1 MVMMNRNTFQTN
13 GFLGMNSCPRLASIV
28 FSLTLLAAGIVYAQ
42 SFQASVSGIVNDQ
55 SGAVVPDA
63 KITVTDIQRGTT
75 YRTTSNQDG
84 VYLINS
90 LIPSTYRI
98 TAEGSGFQTYQV
110 TSFPLEAK
118 QEAVLNITL
127 QLGTAAQTVEVQS
140 QVQMVDPSN
149 ATLGGVVNNKSIVD
163 LPLVGRN
170 ILTLMA
176 IEPGVAPSTPNN
188 YQSNFFTSAI
198 RYSFNGGL
206 ESTSDF
212 QLDGV
217 SVLNQSDIPGIM
229 GLTMLP
235 SVESVDEMRV
245 QTNSYS
251 ASYGRSGGG
260 ITTMV
265 TKSGTNSFH
274 GSAFEFL
281 RNNALNAN
289 SFFSNRSGA
298 KIAPLHI
305 NQFGGSAGGPIIKN
319 KTFIFGSYERNIN
332 NSGGFSLFT
341 VPTAAERGGD
351 FSQAINAA
359 GKLKVIY
366 NPFSAVPDPSQPSG
380 FARSPFPGN
389 VIPKNLLDPVGS
401 KAATFWPSPNL
412 PGTLVPGTS
421 TYAPVNNAGL
431 TAVAANPLEEITIKV
446 DHNFSGNKRG
456 FIRYSRLYN
465 VAGSANY
472 FNNLADEGYGPMTVH
487 SQNAALGYT
496 QTFGSA
502 TVLEIRGGINRFE
515 AFRPSNGLG
524 FKITDLGLPA
534 SLQNYLEQG
543 DVDEFPG
550 LAVQG
555 YSTLGNNNGPYYSSN
570 QLNYFISASVSRI
583 IGKHTLT
590 VGGEHRDYFLAFF
603 QTNPLLMYF
612 TNAMTQGVDPLA
624 VSSTAGDGAA
634 SMLLGTGDSGSATFY
649 ARPANANH
657 YFGEYIQDD
666 IKWTRNLTIN
676 VGIRLEEE
684 TATTERYNRMAA
696 IDPYVLNPISSQV
709 TNPFT
714 GTSPWNLY
722 GGYVFAGN
730 GPDSL
735 GRKSIRDIEWKPS
748 PRIGIAYSLN
758 DKTVIRTGYGVFYGV
773 PYDAAT
779 REFNGTAFQTST
791 TWVPNVDKIHPTNL
805 FSNPF
810 PSGYLFPP
818 GSSQGLLSAVGQSLS
833 SALPSTLKTAYNQQ
847 WNFSIQ
853 RSLGSNQLL
862 QVAYVGNKGTH
873 LAWNGGGGATSMNQL
888 APNLSSLGNK
898 LLAPVANPFYGL
910 VSSGPLSQPTVQYG
924 QLIRPFPAWQTVAAD
939 GTAIGNS
946 EYHALQAHF
955 TKRYTNGVSII
966 AGYTWSKLMSD
977 VADGIWNDSTH
988 NGSGAYRSWYCVRC
1002 EHSPSSY
1009 DVPHRFTLSA
1019 VGELPFGKGK
1029 MFGSNWNSVVNA
1041 VLGGWQAN
1049 GILTLASGQ
1058 PLFFYTATNNSYT
1071 FGGGQHPDVVGNP
1084 VLSSG
1089 KSIYSWFNTAAFA
1102 QPANFTSGNLA
1113 RSYTGVRQD
1122 WSRNLDFSLFKNFR
1136 FTERFNLEFRAE
1148 SFNLTNT
1155 PVFSAPGT
1163 TINGS
1168 NFGVVTGQSN
1178 TPRNMQLAL
1187 KLLF

>member
-1 MVMMNRNTFQTN
+1 MMNRNKPQNNELSTSDSFAN
-13 GFLGMNSCPRLASIV
+13 SLANSFAKLGSIAL
-28 FSLTLLAAGIVYAQ
+28 SLILLAPGMALGQ
-42 SFQASVSGIVNDQ
+42 TFQASVSGIVSDPT
-55 SGAVVPDA
+55 GAVAPGVR
-63 KITVTDIQRGTT
+63 ITATDTERGTT
-75 YRTTSNQDG
+75 FRTTTNQDG

-98 TAEGSGFQTYQV
+98 ATEASGFQSYQV

-127 QLGTAAQTVEVQS
+127 QLGTSAQTVEVQS

-163 LPLVGRN
+163 LPIVNRN

-176 IEPGVAPSTPNN
+176 IEPGVSPSTPNN
-188 YQSNFFTSAI
+188 YTSNFFTSAI

-217 SVLNQSDIPGIM
+217 SILNQSDIPGIM

-251 ASYGRSGGG
+251 AAYGRSGGG

-281 RNNALNAN
+281 RNNALNSN
-289 SFFSNRSGA
+289 NFFSNRSGA

-305 NQFGGSAGGPIIKN
+305 NQFGGSAGGPIVKN

-341 VPTAAERGGD
+341 VPTAAERAGD
-351 FSQAINAA
+351 FSQDFNPA
-359 GKLKVIY
+359 GALKVIY
-366 NPFSAVPDPSQPSG
+366 NPFSAVPDASQPSG
-380 FARSPFPGN
+380 YSRTPFPGN
-389 VIPKNLLDPVGS
+389 VIPKNLFDPAGA
-401 KAATFWPSPNL
+401 KAAAFWPAPNL
-412 PGTLVPGTS
+412 RGQ
-421 TYAPVNNAGL
+421 VNNSGL
-431 TAVAANPLEEITIKV
+431 TSVAANPLEEITIKA

-456 FIRYSRLYN
+456 FLRYSRLYN
-465 VAGSANY
+465 VAGSPNY

-496 QTFGSA
+496 QTFGSS
-502 TVLEIRGGINRFE
+502 TVLEIRGGINRFS

-524 FKITDLGLPA
+524 FKLTDLGLPA
-534 SLQNYLEQG
+534 SLQSYLEQG

-570 QLNYFISASVSRI
+570 QLNYFVSGSILRI

-590 VGGEHRDYFLAFF
+590 IGAEHRDYFLAFF
-603 QTNPLLMYF
+603 QTNPLVMNF
-612 TNAMTQGVDPLA
+612 TNAMTQGPDPLA
-624 VSSTAGDGAA
+624 VSSTAGDAVA
-634 SMLLGTGDSGSATFY
+634 SMLLGTGDTGSATFY

-676 VGIRLEEE
+676 VGLRLEEE
-684 TATTERYNRMAA
+684 TSATERYNRMTA
-696 IDPYVLNPISSQV
+696 INPYVLNPISSRV

-714 GTSPWNLY
+714 GQAPWNLY
-722 GGYVFAGN
+722 GGYVFPGN
-730 GPDSL
+730 GPDTL
-735 GRKSIRDIEWKPS
+735 GRRSVTGIEWKPS

-773 PYDAAT
+773 PYDGAT

-810 PSGYLFPP
+810 PSGFLYPP
-818 GSSQGLLSAVGQSLS
+818 GSSQGLLTTIGQSLS
-833 SALPSTLKTAYNQQ
+833 SALPSTLRTAYNQQ

-853 RSLGSNQLL
+853 RSIGENNLL

-873 LAWNGGGGATSMNQL
+873 LAWVGGGGSTSMNQL
-888 APNLSSLGNK
+888 LPAYSSLGNK
-898 LLAPVANPFYGL
+898 LLTPVANPLYGL
-910 VSSGPLSQPTVQYG
+910 VTSGPLAQPQVQYG
-924 QLIRPFPAWQTVAAD
+924 QLIRPFPLWQTVAAD

-946 EYHALQAHF
+946 EYHALQAQF
-955 TKRYTNGVSII
+955 TKRYANGVSLI

-977 VADGIWNDSTH
+977 VADGLWNDSSH
-988 NGSGAYRSWYCVRC
+988 NGAGAYRSWYCVRC

-1009 DVPHRFTLSA
+1009 DVPHRFTLSG

-1029 MFGSNWNSVVNA
+1029 MFGSTWNSAVNA
-1041 VLGGWQAN
+1041 VLGGWQSN

-1058 PLFFYTATNNSYT
+1058 PLFFYTAVNNSYT

-1084 VLSSG
+1084 VLASG

-1113 RSYTGVRQD
+1113 RSYTGVRAD
-1122 WSRNLDFSLFKNFR
+1122 WTRNLDFSLFKNFK
-1136 FTERFNLEFRAE
+1136 FMERFNLEFRAE
-1148 SFNLTNT
+1148 AFNLTNT
-1155 PVFSAPGT
+1155 PVFGAPGA
-1163 TINGS
+1163 TINGA

-1178 TPRNMQLAL
+1178 LPRNMQLAL

>member
-1 MVMMNRNTFQTN
+1 MTHPNKFQIK
-13 GFLGMNSCPRLASIV
+13 GLVAFVVLSM
-28 FSLTLLAAGIVYAQ
+28 TLLPPGILRAQ

-55 SGAVVPDA
+55 SGAVVPDV
-63 KITVTDIQRGTT
+63 KITVTDAERGTT
-75 YRTTSNQDG
+75 FRTTSNQDG

-90 LIPSTYRI
+90 LIPSTYKV
-98 TAEGSGFQTYQV
+98 TAEASGFQTYQL
-110 TSFPLEAK
+110 TSFPLQAK

-163 LPLVGRN
+163 LPLVNRN

-188 YQSNFFTSAI
+188 YASNFFTSAI

-217 SVLNQSDIPGIM
+217 SILNQSDIPGIM

-235 SVESVDEMRV
+235 SVDSVDEMRV

-289 SFFSNRSGA
+289 NFFSNRAGA

-305 NQFGGSAGGPIIKN
+305 NQFGGSVGGPIIKN
-319 KTFIFGSYERNIN
+319 KTFFFGSYERNIN

-351 FSQAINAA
+351 FSQDFNPQ

-366 NPFSAVPDPSQPSG
+366 NPFSAVPDPTQPSG

-389 VIPKNLLDPVGS
+389 IIPKNMFDTAGS
-401 KAATFWPSPNL
+401 KSAAFWPSPNL
-412 PGTLVPGTS
+412 PGL
-421 TYAPVNNAGL
+421 VNNAGL
-431 TAVAANPLEEITIKV
+431 TAVAANPLEEITVKV

-456 FIRYSRLYN
+456 FLRYSRLYN

-487 SQNAALGYT
+487 SQNAAIGYT
-496 QTFGSA
+496 QTFGSS
-502 TVLEIRGGINRFE
+502 TVLEIRGGVNRFE

-570 QLNYFISASVSRI
+570 QLNYFASASVSRI

-590 VGGEHRDYFLAFF
+590 IGGEHRDYFLAFF
-603 QTNPLLMYF
+603 QTNPLVMNF

-624 VSSTAGDGAA
+624 VSSTAGDAVA
-634 SMLLGTGDSGSATFY
+634 SMLLGAGDSGSATFY

-657 YFGEYIQDD
+657 YWGEYIQDD

-676 VGIRLEEE
+676 VGLRLEQE
-684 TATTERYNRMAA
+684 TSTTERYNRMTA
-696 IDPYVLNPISSQV
+696 IDPSVLNPISNQV

-722 GGYVFAGN
+722 GGYVFPGN
-730 GPDSL
+730 GPDTL
-735 GRKSIRDIEWKPS
+735 GRRTINGVEWKPS

-758 DKTVIRTGYGVFYGV
+758 DKTVIRTGYGIFFGV
-773 PYDAAT
+773 PYDGAT
-779 REFNGTAFQTST
+779 REFNGTAFQTGT

-805 FSNPF
+805 FTNPF
-810 PSGYLFPP
+810 PTGYLYPP
-818 GSSQGLLSAVGQSLS
+818 GSSQGLLTAIGQSLS
-833 SALPSTLKTAYNQQ
+833 SALPSTLRTAYNQQ

-853 RSLGSNQLL
+853 RSLGANQLL

-873 LAWNGGGGATSMNQL
+873 LAWVGGGGATSMNQL
-888 APNLSSLGNK
+888 LPAQSSLGQK
-898 LLAPVANPFYGL
+898 LLTTVPNPFYGL
-910 VSSGPLSQPTVQYG
+910 VSSGPLAQTTVQYG
-924 QLIRPFPAWQTVAAD
+924 QLIRPFPLWQTVAAD

-955 TKRYTNGVSII
+955 TKRYANGVSII

-977 VADGIWNDSTH
+977 VADGLWNDSAH
-988 NGSGAYRSWYCVRC
+988 NGAGAYRSWYCISC

-1009 DVPHRFTLSA
+1009 DVPHRFTLST

-1029 MFGSNWNSVVNA
+1029 MFGSNWNPVVNA

-1089 KSIYSWFNTAAFA
+1089 KSIYSWFNAAAFA

-1122 WSRNLDFSLFKNFR
+1122 WTRNLDLSLFKNFK
-1136 FTERFNLEFRAE
+1136 FYERFNLEFRAE
-1148 SFNLTNT
+1148 AFNLTNT
-1155 PVFSAPGT
+1155 PVFGAPGT
-1163 TINGS
+1163 TINGA

-1178 TPRNMQLAL
+1178 PPRNMQLAL